1 MVWTV
6 WIYIINYELKAERDF
21 YSGFESRS
29 AIFDPHVRIVTLF
42 LRRWRDKDYKIPSL
56 PILVIW

>member
-29 AIFDPHVRIVTLF
+29 AIFDPHVRIVKLF
-42 LRRWRDKDYKIPSL
+42 RDKVYKIPSL